1 MAPEELR
8 SVLKL
13 TPFEPFRLMMTDGT
27 GFEIRHPDLVWVGQR
42 TAMVGL
48 TGDPAQTYYERSVR
62 IDLLHI
68 IRLEPLESKPPASK
82 NGPAS

>member
-1 MAPEELR
+1 MAPDELR
-8 SVLKL
+8 DTLRQK
-13 TPFEPFRLMMTDGT
+13 PFEPFRLVMTDGQQ
-27 GFEIRHPDLVWVGQR
+27 FEIRHPELLMVGQR

-48 TGDPAQTYYERSVR
+48 TLDPAQTYYERSIK

-68 IRLEPLESKPPASK
+68 IRLEPLEAKPPASK